1 MFENILV
8 AVDGSKTSDASFEAA
23 LEVAQKFNSDLI
35 VLSVYP
41 GSTGMGV
48 LVSGVDEDAFKSIAE
63 EALAAYEKRL
73 KVEHNFSRARMF
85 LKKGDAAKV
94 IIETAKAENCG
105 LIVLGSRGRGEF
117 TELLLGSVSHKVLLH
132 ATSPVLIVR
141 EDQR

>member
-8 AVDGSKTSDASFEAA
+8 AVDGSRYSDKSFEAA
-23 LEVAQKFNSDLI
+23 LEIAKKFNSDLI

-63 EALAAYEKRL
+63 ATLAAYEKKL
-73 KVEHNFSRARMF
+73 KEEEHNFSRARMF

-117 TELLLGSVSHKVLLH
+117 TELLLGSVSQKVIHH
-132 ATSPVLIVR
+132 ATGPVLIVKG
-141 EDQR
+141 D